1 MSLNNILYLEEKA
14 FVSNKVDING
24 IIEIYSLRSELNQ
37 IANKFLTS
45 INEYRKFA
53 RKELGLKN
61 KIPLYLSS
69 RLLLFTVKSEDTNYW
84 INYFN
89 ILKICYSDNIIII
102 FKNGDILELHITKIK
117 IIKELEK
124 INKVLNYIN
133 SL

>member
-102 FKNGDILELHITKIK
+102 FKNGDILELHITKTK